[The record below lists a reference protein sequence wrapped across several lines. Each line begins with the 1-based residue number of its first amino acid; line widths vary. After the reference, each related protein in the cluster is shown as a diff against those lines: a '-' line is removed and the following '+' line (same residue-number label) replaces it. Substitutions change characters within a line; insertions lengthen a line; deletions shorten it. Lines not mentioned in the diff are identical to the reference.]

1 MTSIGRRQLLAGAAF
16 AAGASLAPSA
26 FALGKTVTLVVP
38 AAPGGTTDIAARMLA
53 QPLAKLLGAT
63 VVVDNRAGGNG
74 NIAGQLV
81 ARAPGD
87 GTTLLVQYSGYQC
100 ITPLIQPVSGFDPG
114 RDLKPIAH
122 LIDAPQVLVTR
133 GDFPVANFAQFIA
146 YLKAHPGKVN
156 YASSG
161 NGSLQHVTTEL
172 LKDLTKT
179 FATHIPYRGTGP
191 ALTDLLAGNVDFT
204 ITTPPP
210 LLGYIRAGKIKA
222 LVTTGRTRIDALPNV
237 PTAIESGVSLVASS
251 WFAVYG
257 PTNMP
262 AAVQQS
268 LSNAIG
274 QVVRSAAFRKLAE
287 EQGAKAVAMTPA
299 ELATLGDNDRNMWHR
314 VVKVANIRA
323 D

>member
-1 MTSIGRRQLLAGAAF
+1 MTSIGRRQFLAGAAC
-16 AAGASLAPSA
+16 AAGASWTSSA
-26 FALGKTVTLVVP
+26 FALDKTVTLVVP

-53 QPLAKLLGAT
+53 QPLAKVLGVT

-81 ARAPGD
+81 ARAPAD

-114 RDLKPIAH
+114 RDLKPIGH

-133 GDFPVANFAQFIA
+133 GDFPASNFAQFIA

-161 NGSLQHVTTEL
+161 NGALQHVTTEL
-172 LKDLTKT
+172 LKELTKT
-179 FATHIPYRGTGP
+179 HMTHIPYRGTGP
-191 ALTDLLAGNVDFT
+191 ALTDLLAGNVDLT

-210 LLGYIRAGKIKA
+210 LLAHIKAGKLKA
-222 LVTTGRTRIDALPNV
+222 LMVTGKTRLAVLPDV
-237 PTAIESGVSLVASS
+237 PTATELGVPLVASS

-257 PTNMP
+257 PNALT
-262 AAVQQS
+262 ADVQNK
-268 LSNAIG
+268 LSASIR
-274 QVVRSAAFRKLAE
+274 QVVESADFKRRAE
-287 EQGAKAVAMTPA
+287 EQGAKAIAMTPA
-299 ELATLGDNDRNMWHR
+299 ELATLATNERATWDR
-314 VVKVANIRA
+314 VIKVAQIKA